1 MCKWRI
7 NWLCS
12 LFMVF
17 FFCARAQLSLSLSP
31 SLGANFVCLAT
42 FIHIDF
48 SGQFFFLVPST
59 FPCLVWYIFLGN
71 KPNRQSEAANKEE
84 KMENE
89 KPLSAKSWFCA
100 HKKKSTY
107 RVIFILCYAL
117 ALCAMCVVSVI
128 EKERQHISRTCEVE
142 KKEEIVCRVVVPFRL
157 NIVVVCVC
165 VLFRLPLN
173 IPHKHKYYVLS
184 RER

>member
-1 MCKWRI
+1 MAYK
-7 NWLCS
+7 LT
-12 LFMVF
+12 LFAFYGV

-142 KKEEIVCRVVVPFRL
+142 KKKKSFVVSSYHSGWTL
-157 NIVVVCVC
+157 LLCVF
-165 VLFRLPLN
+165 VFFFG
-173 IPHKHKYYVLS
+173 S
-184 RER
+184 R